1 MTTTR
6 WSVAADDRTGAYE
19 VAALLAAA
27 AGEGPVLVSVGTA
40 PVGPNDVGAAAV
52 VDLGTRAMDAAA
64 ARRIAE
70 GFEVA
75 TGWAGHKID
84 STLRGNWAVEL
95 RARRQAGARRVI
107 VLAGWPDMGRT
118 CVHGV
123 VRLFDE
129 RVGDMREHLP
139 EASLVPHAAG
149 LAAWWRHGGGIAVCD
164 VPDTETMQ
172 QMAAVIA
179 GFPAHEVLVAGP
191 AGPLAAVFA
200 AHRRVGPAPPP
211 RPVVREP
218 ALVVCGSANLTSH
231 RQIDRLRMSR
241 PDVEVLA
248 VPAMRP
254 DSRGSRDSRDGTG
267 DDDAPLLTPG
277 PALALAQQAS
287 ARIAERQPATVVII
301 GGDTAA
307 ALLGDAPRRV
317 GGMIAPGMPWSLD
330 ADGGGPLVI
339 TKAGGFGGLNALID
353 LFTGETG

>member
-27 AGEGPVLVSVGTA
+27 GEGPVLVSVG
-40 PVGPNDVGAAAV
+40 AASGVSNGVAV
-52 VDLGTRAMDAAA
+52 VDLGTRALDVAE
-64 ARRIAE
+64 ARR
-70 GFEVA
+70 VA
-75 TGWAGHKID
+75 TLFERPDGWAGHKID
-84 STLRGNWAVEL
+84 STLRGNWAAEL
-95 RARRQAGARRVI
+95 RARRQAGGRRVI

-139 EASLVPHAAG
+139 EAALVPHAAG
-149 LAAWWRHGGGIAVCD
+149 LAAWWRHGGGIAACD
-164 VPDTETMQ
+164 VPDTEAMQ

-179 GFPAHEVLVAGP
+179 GFPAQEVLVAGP

-200 AHRRVGPAPPP
+200 AHGRRSPA
-211 RPVVREP
+211 RPQRPMVHGP
-218 ALVVCGSANLTSH
+218 ALVVCGSANMTSH

-248 VPAMRP
+248 VPAARSN
-254 DSRGSRDSRDGTG
+254 DDGADDDDGT
-267 DDDAPLLTPG
+267 LLTPG
-277 PALALAQQAS
+277 PAQVLAQRAV
-287 ARIAERQPATVVII
+287 ARIAELRPATVVII

-317 GGMIAPGMPWSLD
+317 GGMIAPGMPWSHD
-330 ADGGGPLVI
+330 EHGGGPLVI

-353 LFTGETG
+353 LFAGETG